1 MTTAASLVS
10 MIVPPAIAALLLAA
24 AWRDIATRLI
34 PDGIS
39 IAIALLGLASRAS
52 EGLVSVAVSLG
63 LAAGLFLLLVPAV
76 IRGALG
82 GGDVKL
88 ASALLVGFSP
98 AAAWDFIFAT
108 VMVGGLLGAAYI
120 AGPFLAGPVRTAPA
134 GAPLLQRILQVE
146 HWRLRRRGPL
156 PYAVA
161 IAAGGMIVLYLQSG
175 G

>member
-1 MTTAASLVS
+1 MTNVGAILSAVLPQV
-10 MIVPPAIAALLLAA
+10 IVVLLLVA

-34 PDGIS
+34 PDGLS
-39 IAIALLGLASRAS
+39 IGIALAGLVLRLSDGLAPA
-52 EGLVSVAVSLG
+52 AISLG
-63 LAAGLFLLLVPAV
+63 LAVGLFLLLLPVAA
-76 IRGALG
+76 RGALG

-88 ASALLVGFSP
+88 AAALVLGLSP
-98 AAAWDFIFAT
+98 AAAWDFIVVT
-108 VMVGGLLGAAYI
+108 VLVGGLLGVAYI
-120 AGPFLAGPVRTAPA
+120 AGPFLAGPVRTAPV

-161 IAAGGMIVLYLQSG
+161 IAAGGIIVLYLQSG